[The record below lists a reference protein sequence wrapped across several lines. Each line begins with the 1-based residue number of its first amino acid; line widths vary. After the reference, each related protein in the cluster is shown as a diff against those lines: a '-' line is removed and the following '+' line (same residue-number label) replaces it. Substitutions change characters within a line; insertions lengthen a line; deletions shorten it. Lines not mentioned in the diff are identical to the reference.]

1 MQCAHVLLK
10 YFSVLV
16 VRDLNWNNWVFFSKS
31 CSSQGIFVFS
41 GLNLCEYKG
50 CVVSEEAVTTGL
62 MEKICNLEVQDE
74 DVFVASF
81 PKSGTTWLQQ
91 VVYLLYH
98 PDNPDSELMEWKFP
112 YLEHAYPGE
121 RKTNHCNFTNFF

>member
-1 MQCAHVLLK
+1 MDVAKISNLP
-10 YFSVLV
+10 
-16 VRDLNWNNWVFFSKS
+16 FFPHTFQNPVGN
-31 CSSQGIFVFS
+31 SSQGIFFA

-62 MEKICNLEVQDE
+62 MEKISNLEVQDE

-121 RKTNHCNFTNFF
+121 KIIHCLLKSPWILF